1 MVDNLEDPDP
11 LMLLAED
18 DEIRSLAN
26 ETVSRMSVEGV
37 KQSRRK
43 EPQQMAKTVSALPP
57 ALAGNGDEEELVICG
72 RFPHMDVC
80 ACDIQCQI
88 ALREI
93 NLFEVYP
100 GILMGP
106 YQAGFKT

>member
-1 MVDNLEDPDP
+1 MSAGVVSNRSQNL
-11 LMLLAED
+11 
-18 DEIRSLAN
+18 IS
-26 ETVSRMSVEGV
+26 SHS
-37 KQSRRK
+37 KK
-43 EPQQMAKTVSALPP
+43 SAPKH
-57 ALAGNGDEEELVICG
+57 AINGDEENDIVCG

-100 GILMGP
+100 GIVMGP
-106 YQAGFKT
+106 Y